1 MDANREKKYEKP
13 WGMKG
18 NRKYER
24 KSQSILRPCQKQK
37 DRDTMIGPFKVDK
50 EYIYDTKE
58 IYKFLI
64 QQYNSQFSR
73 GSKTSR
79 IIDHEIND
87 RSWWPR
93 RY

>member
-1 MDANREKKYEKP
+1 MDANRAKKYEKP

-50 EYIYDTKE
+50 EYIYDTK
-58 IYKFLI
+58 
-64 QQYNSQFSR
+64 
-73 GSKTSR
+73 
-79 IIDHEIND
+79 
-87 RSWWPR
+87 
-93 RY
+93 